1 MATLTIRNLDNAV
14 KDRLRIRAAEHG
26 QSMEAEARQIL
37 RTALGS
43 PEEKSGL
50 DVYNHIRELFDPL
63 GGADDLVL
71 PLREPAREPP
81 TFK

>member
-37 RTALGS
+37 RGALGS

-50 DVYNHIRELFDPL
+50 DLYNQIQELLEPL
-63 GGADDLVL
+63 GGIDDLVL
-71 PLREPAREPP
+71 PPREPAREPP